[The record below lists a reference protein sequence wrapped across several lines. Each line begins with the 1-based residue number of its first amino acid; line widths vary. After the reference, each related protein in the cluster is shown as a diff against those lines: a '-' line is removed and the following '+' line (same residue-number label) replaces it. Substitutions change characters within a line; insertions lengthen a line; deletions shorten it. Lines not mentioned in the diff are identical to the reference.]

1 MNYLVPL
8 SSFLELELEVEIEID
23 KIDFEVDNI
32 VVAFTT
38 GSKIRVTLNTVL

>member
-1 MNYLVPL
+1 MNYLVAL
-8 SSFLELELEVEIEID
+8 SSFLELELEVEID

>member
-8 SSFLELELEVEIEID
+8 SSFLDLELEVEID

>member
-8 SSFLELELEVEIEID
+8 SSFLELELEFEID